1 VLDILAGGAEEVAA
15 WKERLTVALGV
26 NARLMVDVI
35 PPLQILLGEQHPVP
49 ELPLGEA
56 KNRFHMVFR
65 QLLGAL
71 ASEEH
76 PLTLFLDDLQWAASA
91 SLELLAEVLTHP
103 GTRHLLAVGAYRD
116 NEVTAAHP
124 LMTMLDRMRE
134 SPLAL
139 RELVLAPLSRAHLRQ
154 LVADTMRRPMGEV
167 EPLATL
173 VGEKTAGNP
182 FFAIQFLTSLHEDG
196 LLRFD
201 AEALAWRCDI
211 EAARARGYSDNVV
224 DLMVAKLRRLSNDAQ
239 EAVAIAACAGNA
251 ADTGTLAVLRGRS
264 EEETHRDLWEL
275 VREELLVRS
284 GDTYT
289 FSHDRVQQAAYALIS
304 EDRRCR
310 EHLTVG
316 RLLLAHTPAGLV
328 TYRAASSIG
337 FGYMASFWTRHVG
350 SGLPELEEGLRAGT
364 ETGDDNARLYR
375 EVQRADQ
382 RKSEF
387 IAVLSHELRNPLA
400 PIRTGLQ
407 LLRSSPPD
415 SPIATKAREIMERQT
430 EHLTRLVN
438 DLLDITR
445 ISRGRI
451 ELQRARIDVRD
462 VVRSTCDD
470 LQPLF
475 ERGTLELRLDLPGI
489 PIWIEAD
496 ETRLVQALWN
506 LLQNA
511 AKFTPAGG
519 SVTVRVATA
528 GGCAEVSVR
537 DTGAGITPDVMKRL
551 FEPFAQA
558 EQGLART
565 QGGLGLGLALAR
577 GLIALHGGSIRAR
590 SEGPGR
596 GSEFVVSLPLVG

>member
-1 VLDILAGGAEEVAA
+1 MEEKGVVTRILPSLPMEPSLLLPVSVVNYARLVRRPVILEDVTADAGKFSSDAYFSRHRTRSVLCLPILRQAELIGLLYLENRHVAGAFTPDRLTALSLLASQAAISVENALHLARERAARTAAEFLSQAGALLSGSLDFEETLAQLSRLCVQSLAYWCVLDLVEDRELRRVAGACADPAREPLLEQLRQRYPARWDSPHPAARSLRAGAPLWIPAFTDEQLRSMCEDEEHLALVRGLGTNSLVAVPLVARGQTLGVLSLTSATPGRYGQADLDLAQEVAQ
-15 WKERLTVALGV
+15 R
-26 NARLMVDVI
+26 
-35 PPLQILLGEQHPVP
+35 
-49 ELPLGEA
+49 
-56 KNRFHMVFR
+56 
-65 QLLGAL
+65 
-71 ASEEH
+71 
-76 PLTLFLDDLQWAASA
+76 AASA
-91 SLELLAEVLTHP
+91 
-103 GTRHLLAVGAYRD
+103 
-116 NEVTAAHP
+116 
-124 LMTMLDRMRE
+124 
-134 SPLAL
+134 
-139 RELVLAPLSRAHLRQ
+139 
-154 LVADTMRRPMGEV
+154 
-167 EPLATL
+167 
-173 VGEKTAGNP
+173 
-182 FFAIQFLTSLHEDG
+182 I
-196 LLRFD
+196 
-201 AEALAWRCDI
+201 
-211 EAARARGYSDNVV
+211 
-224 DLMVAKLRRLSNDAQ
+224 
-239 EAVAIAACAGNA
+239 
-251 ADTGTLAVLRGRS
+251 
-264 EEETHRDLWEL
+264 
-275 VREELLVRS
+275 
-284 GDTYT
+284 
-289 FSHDRVQQAAYALIS
+289 
-304 EDRRCR
+304 
-310 EHLTVG
+310 
-316 RLLLAHTPAGLV
+316 
-328 TYRAASSIG
+328 
-337 FGYMASFWTRHVG
+337 
-350 SGLPELEEGLRAGT
+350 
-364 ETGDDNARLYR
+364 DNARLYR

-415 SPIATKAREIMERQT
+415 SPIATKARETMERQT

-496 ETRLVQALWN
+496 ETRLVQVLWN

-565 QGGLGLGLALAR
+565 QGGLGLGLALAK